1 MFLIWTYNTD
11 KEASNLQLKK
21 KLIELNKVT
30 DGIAKVKKEKLKM
43 LSGTISSS
51 TMLKAALA
59 SNHETT
65 ITDTLD
71 NLKKNNSLDFILV
84 LKGKSIVYSDSSTQ
98 QREMVLKEITS
109 GTFIG
114 AAKVSDYLLLIGK
127 NPTQEDIRRWS
138 EITGSKFILKKKDGT
153 EIIKNYTLPLTQQPK
168 TELMYTTDNNYV
180 IGAQTLLKDSLH
192 ITHLY
197 PTEGFKKS
205 FKRKRD
211 KLIVFGLA
219 LSFVGLLLSL
229 VVSKLITKTLISSS
243 TNVGSKEFD
252 LLLKEVAELKEK
264 LL

>member
-1 MFLIWTYNTD
+1 MNSTKVKNQLQQIITISITATIFLFTLMFLIWTYSTD
-11 KEASNLQLKK
+11 KEASNLQLKN
-21 KLIELNKVT
+21 KLVELNKVT

-71 NLKKNNSLDFILV
+71 NFKKNNSLDFILV

-127 NPTQEDIRRWS
+127 NPTKEDIRRWS
-138 EITGSKFILKKKDGT
+138 EITGSKFVLRKKDGT
-153 EIIKNYTLPLTQQPK
+153 EIIKNYTSPLTQQPK

-180 IGAQTLLKDSLH
+180 IGTQTLLKDSLH

-197 PTEGFKKS
+197 PTEVFKKS

-211 KLIVFGLA
+211 KLIVFALHS
-219 LSFVGLLLSL
+219 LSFAFYYHLLFQ
-229 VVSKLITKTLISSS
+229 
-243 TNVGSKEFD
+243 N
-252 LLLKEVAELKEK
+252 
-264 LL
+264 